1 MTLPRR
7 GSVLLTTSVASF
19 ATAFMGSALNVAL
32 PIIGRTF
39 SMDAVQLGWVATAYT
54 LAIAI
59 CLVPIGRAADIHG
72 RRRVFTLGVFAF
84 LITSLLCGFATSGSM
99 LIGFRTLQGA
109 GAAMMFATSS
119 ALLSSAYPAHERGRV
134 LGINVASVYT
144 GLSLG
149 PFIGGI
155 LTQNF
160 GWRSV
165 FVVGVVLASV
175 AALIALQTKDEWA
188 EARGE
193 RFDWIGS
200 VIYAATIAAVMY
212 GLARLPDPIGG
223 AVIVAGLAGAAGFVA
238 WEGRTPAP
246 VLNLSLFRGNRAFTL
261 SSLAALINYLAT
273 TAVTFLLSLYLQ
285 YIKGLTPQAAGA
297 VLVAQPIM
305 MAIFSPL
312 AGRLSD
318 RLEARIVASAGM
330 ALTAVGLLML
340 VFLSQAT
347 PFWYIVAA
355 LLLLGVG
362 FGLFSSPNMNA
373 IMGSAERRLYGV
385 ASAIVA
391 TMRTLGQML
400 SLGIALLI
408 FSVVI
413 GHVEITSQYSAEF
426 LLSTRIAFSIF
437 AALCGLG
444 VLASLARGDVRK
456 TAQLHDGDGVR
467 YEGHR

>member
-1 MTLPRR
+1 MKITLPKR

-19 ATAFMGSALNVAL
+19 STAFMGSALNVAL

-39 SMDAVQLGWVATAYT
+39 SMDAVLLGWVATAYT

-59 CLVPIGRAADIHG
+59 CLVPFGRAADING
-72 RRRVFTLGVFAF
+72 RMRIFTIGVFGF
-84 LITSLLCGFATSGSM
+84 LIASLLCGFAPSGRM
-99 LIGFRTLQGA
+99 LIAFRVLQGI
-109 GAAMMFATSS
+109 GSAMMFATSS
-119 ALLSSAYPAHERGRV
+119 ALLSSAYPPQERGRV
-134 LGINVASVYT
+134 LGINVASVYS

-155 LTQNF
+155 LTQNL

-165 FVVGVVLASV
+165 FAVGVALGLV
-175 AALIALQTKDEWA
+175 AAVVALQSKVEWA

-193 RFDWIGS
+193 RFDWVGTA
-200 VIYAATIAAVMY
+200 IYGAAIAAVMF
-212 GLARLPDPIGG
+212 GLSRLPDARGG
-223 AVIVAGLAGAAGFVA
+223 VLVAAGLAGAIVFVA
-238 WEGRTPAP
+238 WENRTAAP

-285 YIKGLTPQAAGA
+285 YVKGLTPQVAGTI
-297 VLVAQPIM
+297 LVAQPIM
-305 MAIFSPL
+305 MALFSPL

-318 RLEARIVASAGM
+318 RLEARVVASAGM

-340 VFLSQAT
+340 TFLSAVT
-347 PFWYIVAA
+347 PFPYIIAA

-373 IMGSAERRLYGV
+373 IMGSAEKKLYGV

-413 GHVEITSQYSAEF
+413 GRVQITPAGGGRVSHQHPHHLF
-426 LLSTRIAFSIF
+426 D
-437 AALCGLG
+437 LG
-444 VLASLARGDVRK
+444 RAVRPGHLRLAGARQGAARGRVIAPSADR
-456 TAQLHDGDGVR
+456 
-467 YEGHR
+467 

>member
-1 MTLPRR
+1 MRLPHR

-32 PIIGRTF
+32 PVIGKTF
-39 SMDAVQLGWVATAYT
+39 GMDAVLLGWVATIYI
-54 LAIAI
+54 LSIAI
-59 CLVPIGRAADIHG
+59 CLVPFGRAADMHG
-72 RRRVFTLGVFAF
+72 RRRVFTLGVFVF
-84 LITSLLCGFATSGSM
+84 LVGSLFCGLAGSGSM
-99 LIGFRTLQGA
+99 LIALRVLQGI

-119 ALLSSAYPAHERGRV
+119 ALLSSAYPPGERGRV
-134 LGINVASVYT
+134 LGINVASVYV
-144 GLSLG
+144 GLSAG
-149 PFIGGI
+149 PFVGGI
-155 LTQNF
+155 LTQNL

-165 FVVGVVLASV
+165 FFTGVLMGAV
-175 AALIALQTKDEWA
+175 ALLVALQTKGEWA

-193 RFDWIGS
+193 RFDWAGS
-200 VIYAATIAAVMY
+200 AIYGFSIAALIY
-212 GLARLPDPIGG
+212 GLSLLPEVRGG
-223 AVIVAGLAGAAGFVA
+223 VLAAAGLAGGVAFVA
-238 WEGRTPAP
+238 WEGRTSAP
-246 VLNLSLFRGNRAFTL
+246 ILNLSLFRGNRAFTF

-273 TAVTFLLSLYLQ
+273 AAVTFLLSLYLQ
-285 YIKGLTPQAAGA
+285 YIKGLTPQAAGT
-297 VLVAQPIM
+297 VLVAQPVM
-305 MAIFSPL
+305 MALFSPL

-330 ALTAVGLLML
+330 TLTAVGLVLL
-340 VFLSQAT
+340 TFLNMNT
-347 PFWYIVAA
+347 PFPYIIAA

-413 GHVEITSQYSAEF
+413 GRVQITPQYYGAFLVSA
-426 LLSTRIAFSIF
+426 RIAFSVFAGLCVLGIF
-437 AALCGLG
+437 
-444 VLASLARGDVRK
+444 ASLARGNVR
-456 TAQLHDGDGVR
+456 QEEV
-467 YEGHR
+467 

>member
-1 MTLPRR
+1 MRLPQR

-32 PIIGRTF
+32 PVIGKTF
-39 SMDAVQLGWVATAYT
+39 GMDAVLLGWVATIYI
-54 LAIAI
+54 LSIAI
-59 CLVPIGRAADIHG
+59 CLVPFGRAADMHG
-72 RRRVFTLGVFAF
+72 RRRVFTLGVFVF
-84 LITSLLCGFATSGSM
+84 LVGSLFCGLAGSGSM
-99 LIGFRTLQGA
+99 LIVLRVLQGT

-119 ALLSSAYPAHERGRV
+119 ALLSSAYPPGERGRV

-144 GLSLG
+144 GLSAG
-149 PFIGGI
+149 PFVGGI
-155 LTQNF
+155 LTQNL

-165 FVVGVVLASV
+165 FFTGVLLGVVALLV
-175 AALIALQTKDEWA
+175 AWQTKGEWA

-193 RFDWIGS
+193 RFDWAGS
-200 VIYAATIAAVMY
+200 AIYGFSIAALIY
-212 GLARLPDPIGG
+212 GLSLLPEVRGG
-223 AVIVAGLAGAAGFVA
+223 VLVAAGLAGGIGFVA
-238 WEGRTPAP
+238 WEGRSSAP
-246 VLNLSLFRGNRAFTL
+246 ILNLSLFRGNRAFTF

-273 TAVTFLLSLYLQ
+273 AAVTFLLSLYLQ
-285 YIKGLTPQAAGA
+285 YIKGLTPQAAGT
-297 VLVAQPIM
+297 VLVVQPVM
-305 MAIFSPL
+305 MALFSPL

-330 ALTAVGLLML
+330 TLTAIGLVLL
-340 VFLSQAT
+340 TFLNMNT
-347 PFWYIVAA
+347 PFPYIIAA

-413 GHVEITSQYSAEF
+413 GRVQITPQYYGAFLVSA
-426 LLSTRIAFSIF
+426 RIAFSVFAGLCVLGIF
-437 AALCGLG
+437 
-444 VLASLARGDVRK
+444 ASLARGNVRRGK
-456 TAQLHDGDGVR
+456 TETRDYGP
-467 YEGHR
+467 

>member
-1 MTLPRR
+1 MNMPRR

-19 ATAFMGSALNVAL
+19 STAFMGSALNVAL
-32 PIIGRTF
+32 PMIGKVF
-39 SMDAVQLGWVATAYT
+39 SMDAVLLGWVATAYT

-59 CLVPIGRAADIHG
+59 CLVPFGRAADIHG
-72 RRRVFTLGVFAF
+72 RMRVFTLGVFGF
-84 LITSLLCGFATSGSM
+84 LIASLLCGFATSGSM
-99 LIGFRTLQGA
+99 LIIFRVLQGV

-119 ALLSSAYPAHERGRV
+119 ALLSSAYPPGERGRV

-149 PFIGGI
+149 PFLGGI

-160 GWRSV
+160 GWRSI
-165 FVVGVVLASV
+165 FAAGLVLGAA
-175 AALIALQTKDEWA
+175 AALVALQTKTEWA

-200 VIYAATIAAVMY
+200 VIYGLSIAMVMY
-212 GLARLPDPIGG
+212 GLSRLPDPRGG
-223 AVIVAGLAGAAGFVA
+223 LAVAAGLAGVAGFAV
-238 WEGRTPAP
+238 WESRTAAP
-246 VLNLSLFRGNRAFTL
+246 ILNLGLFRGNRAFTL
-261 SSLAALINYLAT
+261 SSVAALINYLAT
-273 TAVTFLLSLYLQ
+273 TAVGFLLSLYLQ
-285 YIKGLTPQAAGA
+285 YIKGLTPQAAGV

-305 MAIFSPL
+305 MALFSPV

-330 ALTAVGLLML
+330 ALTAIGLLLL
-340 VFLSQAT
+340 VFLSTTT
-347 PFWYIVAA
+347 PFPYIIAA

-373 IMGSAERRLYGV
+373 IMGSAEKRLYGV
-385 ASAIVA
+385 ASAVVA

-400 SLGIALLI
+400 SLGITLLI

-413 GHVEITSQYSAEF
+413 GRVQITSQYASEF
-426 LLSTRIAFSIF
+426 LTSTRIAFSIS
-437 AALCGLG
+437 AVLCVFGIF
-444 VLASLARGDVRK
+444 ASLARGRMRR
-456 TAQLHDGDGVR
+456 AG
-467 YEGHR
+467 E